1 VTEERIV
8 NVGFA
13 ARPDGLPVG
22 ELVEVTIRTA
32 DLAGARSVPAAAI
45 RRLDRQ
51 DGVWTV
57 ADGRVAF
64 RPVKAGITTLD
75 GRSQVL
81 DGLAA
86 GDEVVVHSERALQ
99 PDAKVK
105 VVPAIAGANP

>member
-1 VTEERIV
+1 
-8 NVGFA
+8 
-13 ARPDGLPVG
+13 VG

-32 DLAGARSVPAAAI
+32 QLADVRSVPAAALK
-45 RRLDRQ
+45 RQDRQ

-57 ADGRVAF
+57 AEGRVVF

-75 GRSQVL
+75 GRSQIL

-86 GDEVVVHSERALQ
+86 GDAVVVHSERALQ

-105 VVPAIAGANP
+105 VVPAIVRANP